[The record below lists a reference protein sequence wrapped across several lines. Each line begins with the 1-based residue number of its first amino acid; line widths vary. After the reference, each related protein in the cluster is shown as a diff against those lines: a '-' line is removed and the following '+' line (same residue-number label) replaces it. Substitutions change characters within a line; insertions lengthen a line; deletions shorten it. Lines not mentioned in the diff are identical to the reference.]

1 MADAVTSQTILD
13 GERLFIAKFTNISD
27 GTGETAVTKI
37 DVTTLAPN
45 SFGLACNGV
54 KLNKIY
60 GTTHGMEVRILWDA
74 TTDQFAWQ
82 IPQNSN
88 YLMDLSSFGGIPNN
102 AGAVKPATFCLLQQT
117 LQLATCTLSC
127 LNVSKSTH
135 QLKVE
140 THNDRRRHSNS
151 P

>member
-1 MADAVTSQTILD
+1 MADAVASQTILD

-27 GTGETAVTKI
+27 GTGETAVVKI
-37 DVTTLAPN
+37 DVSTLNPN

-74 TTDQFAWQ
+74 TTDVFAWQ

-102 AGAVKPATFCLLQQT
+102 AGAGVTGDVLFTTADASSGDMYSIVLECLKT
-117 LQLATCTLSC
+117 YAS
-127 LNVSKSTH
+127 S
-135 QLKVE
+135 
-140 THNDRRRHSNS
+140 
-151 P
+151 

>member
-27 GTGETAVTKI
+27 GTGETGVVKI
-37 DVTTLAPN
+37 DVSTLNPN

-102 AGAVKPATFCLLQQT
+102 AGAGKTGDVLFTTSDASSGDMYSIVLECLKT
-117 LQLATCTLSC
+117 YDT
-127 LNVSKSTH
+127 
-135 QLKVE
+135 
-140 THNDRRRHSNS
+140 SN
-151 P
+151 

>member
-13 GERLFIAKFTNISD
+13 GERMFIAKFTNISD
-27 GTGETAVTKI
+27 GTGETGVIKI
-37 DVTTLAPN
+37 DVSTLNPN

-54 KLNKIY
+54 KINKIY

-88 YLMDLSSFGGIPNN
+88 YLMDFSSFGGIPNN
-102 AGAVKPATFCLLQQT
+102 AGAGVTGDVLFTTADASSGDMYSIVLECLKT
-117 LQLATCTLSC
+117 YASA
-127 LNVSKSTH
+127 
-135 QLKVE
+135 
-140 THNDRRRHSNS
+140 
-151 P
+151 